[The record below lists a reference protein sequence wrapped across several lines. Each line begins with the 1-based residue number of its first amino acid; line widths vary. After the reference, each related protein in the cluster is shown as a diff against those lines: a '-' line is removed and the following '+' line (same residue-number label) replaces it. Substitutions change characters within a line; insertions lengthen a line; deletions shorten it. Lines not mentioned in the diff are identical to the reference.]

1 MVPADRSRAI
11 FNGAATRGAARGAM
25 MYSMTRL
32 RAAQLHT
39 APTPGELTVR
49 LGARGEGRTPLG
61 NSNCS

>member
-1 MVPADRSRAI
+1 MQPVLQP
-11 FNGAATRGAARGAM
+11 
-25 MYSMTRL
+25 MTRL

>member
-1 MVPADRSRAI
+1 MQPVLQP
-11 FNGAATRGAARGAM
+11 
-25 MYSMTRL
+25 MTRL

-39 APTPGELTVR
+39 ALTPGELTVR